1 MNKKLEKMQLEI
13 DKLKKK
19 RDKVDTKIHEL
30 EAQYE
35 EEEKNMIHDMMQAA
49 NLTPSE
55 LAELIELTKTTAPS
69 PSQLESVK
77 QDKGEAVY
85 EEA

>member
-1 MNKKLEKMQLEI
+1 MNKKLEKIQLEI
-13 DKLKKK
+13 DKLTEK
-19 RDKVDTKIHEL
+19 RNKIDEKIKEL
-30 EAQYE
+30 KLQHE
-35 EEEKNMIHDMMQAA
+35 EEEKTMVHDMMQAA
-49 NLTPSE
+49 NLTPGE